1 MSTTELPIACTLPE
15 DKKADRRN
23 QIDTNISSAIES
35 ITELEDGYQFRFS
48 NGEGVTQNLFQF
60 VEQERQCCRFLTFEL
75 IFEPD
80 EGPIALRLRGP
91 EGAKEFIQSMI

>member
-1 MSTTELPIACTLPE
+1 MSTADLPIACTLPE
-15 DKKADRRN
+15 GEKADRRD
-23 QIDTNISSAIES
+23 QIGTNITGAVES
-35 ITELEDGYQFRFS
+35 ITELDDGYEFHFS
-48 NGEGVTQNLFQF
+48 GGEDVMKSLFQF